1 MRLKVLKGFA
11 KKEFIQIFADKK
23 MIGALLFVP
32 IIQTIIFGIALSNE
46 VKHIKFAVISKPQD
60 VIASKIRKKTDA
72 SKWFDNAS
80 TIASTNFVN
89 ITNYIMSG
97 KVEAILVAPLE
108 GFKKGFEKRKPFQL
122 LIDAKNAQRAR
133 QIEFYVNAVLQE
145 TIKESFPQFSN
156 INLIK
161 IIPRILYNHTLDTA
175 PFMIPAIAIMAT
187 FISVMLV
194 CCMSITKE
202 KEEGTI
208 EKLISS
214 PITVSEIIIGK
225 TLPYALIGIFIICLV
240 VLAGNVF
247 LNIPFRGH
255 FYQVLITGTFFIF
268 TSLSIALLISTIAQN
283 QQQAMMGCF
292 IVLFPSILMSGI
304 MFPIENIPTAIRWVC
319 YLNPVTYGA
328 TNMRNIMLK
337 GGDLQI
343 FWQYC
348 FALFMLACLIATFS
362 IKKFKSILN

>member
-1 MRLKVLKGFA
+1 MNSG
-11 KKEFIQIFADKK
+11 
-23 MIGALLFVP
+23 IGALLFVP
-32 IIQTIIFGIALSNE
+32 IIQTIIFSIALSNE
-46 VKHIKFAVISKPQD
+46 VKHIKFAIISRHQD
-60 VIASKIRKKTDA
+60 IIASKIRKKTDA
-72 SKWFDNAS
+72 NKWVDNAS
-80 TIASTNFVN
+80 AIGSTNFVN

-97 KVEAILVAPLE
+97 KAEAVLVAPFE
-108 GFKKGFEKRKPFQL
+108 GFKKGFEKRKPSQL

-161 IIPRILYNHTLDTA
+161 IIPRILYNHTLNTT
-175 PFMIPAIAIMAT
+175 PFMIPTIAIMAM
-187 FISVMLV
+187 FILVMLV

-202 KEEGTI
+202 KEEGTM

-214 PITVSEIIIGK
+214 PITASEIIIGK
-225 TLPYALIGIFIICLV
+225 TLPYALIGVFIICLI
-240 VLAGNVF
+240 VLAGNMF
-247 LNIPFRGH
+247 LNVPFRGH

-268 TSLSIALLISTIAQN
+268 TFLSIALLIFTIAQN

-292 IVLFPSILMSGI
+292 IVLFPFILMSGI

-319 YLNPVTYGA
+319 YLNPVTYRA
-328 TNMRNIMLK
+328 KNMRNIMLK
-337 GGDLQI
+337 GGDLQM

-348 FALFMLACLIATFS
+348 FALFVLASVIVPFS
-362 IKKFKSILN
+362 IKKFKSMLN